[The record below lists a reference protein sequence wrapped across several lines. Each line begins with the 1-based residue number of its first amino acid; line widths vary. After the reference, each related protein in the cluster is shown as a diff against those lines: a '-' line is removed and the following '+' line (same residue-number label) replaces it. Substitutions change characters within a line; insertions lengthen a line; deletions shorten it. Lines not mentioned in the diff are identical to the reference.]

1 MTENASNKPPKP
13 TGFPNLDRYLKML
26 QLVTDAGLTEP
37 KPKPYRYRSP
47 LGRDTHQNVIA
58 MFPDRAKA
66 LDGIA
71 DRGTRSKRWL
81 KTEWDE
87 LTYNYVKATNST
99 KDSSHV

>member
-1 MTENASNKPPKP
+1 MTENASNEPLKP

-26 QLVTDAGLTEP
+26 QLVTNAGLTEP

-47 LGRDTHQNVIA
+47 IGRENHQNVVA

-66 LDGIA
+66 LDAIA
-71 DRGTRSKRWL
+71 DRGTRSKKWL
-81 KTEWDE
+81 KMEWDK
-87 LTYNYVKATNST
+87 LTCKWIEAVKL